1 MPDHIPGWIKRY
13 LIIALRCV
21 DHRNYLVL
29 VIAQRQSSSTHSY
42 VAQFGPISEN
52 LTGMVMIDVSH
63 KFWRFCFR
71 LLGKEIV
78 LQQGS
83 NLTSQ

>member
-1 MPDHIPGWIKRY
+1 M
-13 LIIALRCV
+13 
-21 DHRNYLVL
+21 
-29 VIAQRQSSSTHSY
+29 AQWRSPSTHSY
-42 VAQFGPISEN
+42 VALFGPISEN
-52 LTGMVMIDVSH
+52 LTGMVMINVSH

-83 NLTSQ
+83 NSTSEQMDAAFPRFDQTKTTADMTEIIKTG

>member
-1 MPDHIPGWIKRY
+1 
-13 LIIALRCV
+13 
-21 DHRNYLVL
+21 
-29 VIAQRQSSSTHSY
+29 
-42 VAQFGPISEN
+42 
-52 LTGMVMIDVSH
+52 MINVSH

-83 NLTSQ
+83 NSTSEQMDAAFPRFDQTKTTADMTEIIKTG